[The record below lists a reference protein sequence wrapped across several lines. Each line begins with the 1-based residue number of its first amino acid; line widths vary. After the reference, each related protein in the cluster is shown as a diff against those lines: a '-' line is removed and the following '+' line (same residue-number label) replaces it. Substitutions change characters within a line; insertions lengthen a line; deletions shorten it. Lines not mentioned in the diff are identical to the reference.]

1 MEIYDNDEG
10 DDDSD
15 GGIEVDDEIDE
26 ETMLPVKGKE
36 ESSSGMLKTFSWKYN
51 PEYIFMHRCI
61 DKTERF
67 HSVMLS
73 INVCW

>member
-15 GGIEVDDEIDE
+15 GGIEVDDENDE
-26 ETMLPVKGKE
+26 ETMLPGKE
-36 ESSSGMLKTFSWKYN
+36 ESSSGMLKAFSWKYN
-51 PEYIFMHRCI
+51 PGNIFMHRCI

-67 HSVMLS
+67 HSV
-73 INVCW
+73 CKA

>member
-26 ETMLPVKGKE
+26 ETLISQFLVV
-36 ESSSGMLKTFSWKYN
+36 
-51 PEYIFMHRCI
+51 PEI
-61 DKTERF
+61 
-67 HSVMLS
+67 V
-73 INVCW
+73 

>member
-15 GGIEVDDEIDE
+15 GGIEVDDENDE
-26 ETMLPVKGKE
+26 ETMLPGKE
-36 ESSSGMLKTFSWKYN
+36 ESSSGMLKMFSWKYN
-51 PEYIFMHRCI
+51 PGNIFMHRCI

-67 HSVMLS
+67 HSV
-73 INVCW
+73 CKA

>member
-15 GGIEVDDEIDE
+15 GGIEVDDENDE
-26 ETMLPVKGKE
+26 ETMLPGKE

-51 PEYIFMHRCI
+51 PGNIFMHRCI
-61 DKTERF
+61 DKTECF
-67 HSVMLS
+67 HSV
-73 INVCW
+73 CKA

>member
-15 GGIEVDDEIDE
+15 GGIEVDDENDE
-26 ETMLPVKGKE
+26 ETMLPVKGEE

-51 PEYIFMHRCI
+51 PGNIFMHRCI

-67 HSVMLS
+67 HSVMQS

>member
-15 GGIEVDDEIDE
+15 GGIEVDDENDE
-26 ETMLPVKGKE
+26 ETVLPGKE
-36 ESSSGMLKTFSWKYN
+36 ESSSGMLKMFSWKYN
-51 PEYIFMHRCI
+51 PRNIFMHRCI

-67 HSVMLS
+67 HSV
-73 INVCW
+73 CKA

>member
-15 GGIEVDDEIDE
+15 GGIEVDDENDE
-26 ETMLPVKGKE
+26 ETMLPVKGEE

-51 PEYIFMHRCI
+51 PENIFMHRCI
-61 DKTERF
+61 DKTECF
-67 HSVMLS
+67 HSVMQG

>member
-36 ESSSGMLKTFSWKYN
+36 ESSSGKLKTFSWKYN
-51 PEYIFMHRCI
+51 PEY
-61 DKTERF
+61 
-67 HSVMLS
+67 LYA
-73 INVCW
+73 

>member
-15 GGIEVDDEIDE
+15 GGIEVDDENDE
-26 ETMLPVKGKE
+26 ETMLPGKE

-51 PEYIFMHRCI
+51 PENIFMHRCI

-67 HSVMLS
+67 HSVMQS

>member
-15 GGIEVDDEIDE
+15 GGIEVDDENDE
-26 ETMLPVKGKE
+26 ETMLPGKE

-51 PEYIFMHRCI
+51 PGNIFMHRCI

-67 HSVMLS
+67 PSV
-73 INVCW
+73 CKA

>member
-15 GGIEVDDEIDE
+15 GGIEVDDENDE
-26 ETMLPVKGKE
+26 ETMLPGKE
-36 ESSSGMLKTFSWKYN
+36 ESSSGMQKTFSWKYN
-51 PEYIFMHRCI
+51 PGNIFMHRCI

-67 HSVMLS
+67 HSV
-73 INVCW
+73 CKA

>member
-15 GGIEVDDEIDE
+15 GGIEVDDENDE
-26 ETMLPVKGKE
+26 ETVLPGKE
-36 ESSSGMLKTFSWKYN
+36 ESSSGMLKMFSWKYN
-51 PEYIFMHRCI
+51 PGNIFMHRCI

-67 HSVMLS
+67 HSV
-73 INVCW
+73 CKA

>member
-15 GGIEVDDEIDE
+15 GGIEVDDENDE
-26 ETMLPVKGKE
+26 ETMLPVKGEE

-51 PEYIFMHRCI
+51 PGNIFMHRCI

-67 HSVMLS
+67 HSV
-73 INVCW
+73 CKA

>member
-1 MEIYDNDEG
+1 MQIYYNDEG

-36 ESSSGMLKTFSWKYN
+36 ESSSGKLKTFS
-51 PEYIFMHRCI
+51 
-61 DKTERF
+61 
-67 HSVMLS
+67 
-73 INVCW
+73 